1 MDVNPSTFPE
11 NCRWVFWPADVK
23 MLSAHDGSQWRCQGC
38 VFFGSPAFLHWYT
51 ELGYWWSEPQGR
63 MVLLQSLGLYLSKT
77 AYIMKYSNVFSDP
90 HRPWNI
96 FYPYIS
102 IIFSGIYLPLRFLPP
117 PQLQQTDP
125 LDEAPAFVHARLDR
139 GSTTLVGCTWPG
151 WCEGKLCRNFPYF
164 IGRSMVS
171 GDVPIKKSTEY
182 TS

>member
-117 PQLQQTDP
+117 PQLQQKDP

-151 WCEGKLCRNFPYF
+151 WWRETLQELPIFHWQIHGFRC
-164 IGRSMVS
+164 
-171 GDVPIKKSTEY
+171 VPIKKSTEY